1 SGALTRLAVPPG
13 SYVHVRASRDG
24 GRLAIGTDDGKEAN
38 VWIYELAGKN
48 AMRRLTLDGQNRFP
62 IWSPDG
68 QRVAFQSDR
77 EGGMGI
83 FAQRADGTGPI
94 ERLTKAAPGD
104 AHVPES
110 WSPDGRH
117 IVFSEQKKDVFS

>member
-48 AMRRLTLDGQNRFP
+48 EMRRLTFAGQNRFP

-68 QRVAFQSDR
+68 QREAVHSER
-77 EGGMGI
+77 ERELAI
-83 FAQRADGTGPI
+83 CWQRADGSGRG
-94 ERLTKAAPGD
+94 ERWTRPDPGD
-104 AHVPES
+104 AHMPES
-110 WSPDGRH
+110 WS
-117 IVFSEQKKDVFS
+117 